1 MPVDRPAILIVEDE
15 ALVGLEIELAFRE
28 MGIAEVRWAPD
39 LEKARQI
46 LNSETID
53 GAVLDVLLGDTEV
66 FPLAEELA
74 RRGIA
79 FVFHT
84 GHAQAVDINRQWPAS
99 PVFRKPVA
107 GAQVAR
113 GLLDMLPDTAPAQ

>member
-1 MPVDRPAILIVEDE
+1 MGSEHPAILIVEDE
-15 ALVGLEIELAFRE
+15 ALVGLEIELAFRD
-28 MGIAEVRWAPD
+28 MGVADVRWAPD
-39 LEKARQI
+39 LDKARQI
-46 LNSETID
+46 LNSQPIS
-53 GAVLDVLLGDTEV
+53 GAVLDVLLGETEV

-84 GHAQAVDINRQWPAS
+84 GHAHEGEIKSQWPQS

-107 GAQVAR
+107 STQVAR
-113 GLLDMLPDTAPAQ
+113 GLLDILPDGAAA